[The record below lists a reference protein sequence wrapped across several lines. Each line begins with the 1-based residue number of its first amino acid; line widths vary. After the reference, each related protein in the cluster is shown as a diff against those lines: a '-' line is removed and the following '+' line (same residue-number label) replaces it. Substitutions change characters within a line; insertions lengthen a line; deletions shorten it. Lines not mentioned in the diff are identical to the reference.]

1 MESKLTLGK
10 GWKLVSSI
18 ATDEVLV
25 LKALERAKEG
35 EQRFSWL
42 CLDPASGRRVHL
54 PVAAPLGGGGAVA
67 YHKAGGEIVY
77 AGSAGIMSLNLLT
90 KREAVRIPLDHDWN
104 DVCDLWLPPE
114 GSPTLIYVLGEREE
128 SRSQLQA
135 RAKEAQSGGPFLLRA
150 KYSLHSWDM
159 RTSASR
165 LIARFDS
172 MPVSVAVDWSAGAAY
187 ALVENKGK
195 KDLLKIELVSGDA
208 SLIRSTDAVDAL
220 EISPRH
226 TVLAWRSYST
236 PRIIETLEDGS
247 ERPLTD
253 FGWYPAFSPNGR
265 RFAFTVGDYEVWVK
279 ESDNAQPERVVSYPP
294 ELSWNMHD
302 RIKWCRCGDHFAV
315 CLAGSRAGVA
325 DKRPLMVVDCA
336 RKEVRVIDDLVFIGT
351 LGERVWIDQKDSTVG
366 KYLA

>member
-1 MESKLTLGK
+1 MSVPTESKITLGK

-25 LKALERAKEG
+25 LKALGQAKGG

-42 CLDPASGRRVHL
+42 CLDPASGRRAAL
-54 PVAAPLGGGGAVA
+54 PAGTPLGGGGAVA
-67 YHKAGGEIVY
+67 YHKAGNEIIY
-77 AGSAGIMSLNLLT
+77 AGSAGITSFNLLT

-104 DVCDLWLPPE
+104 DVWDLWLSPE
-114 GSPTLIYVLGEREE
+114 GSPTLVYVLGEREE
-128 SRSQLQA
+128 PRSQLQA

-159 RTSASR
+159 RTNASR

-172 MPVSVAVDWSAGAAY
+172 MPVSVAVDWSAGAVY
-187 ALVENKGK
+187 ALVGSKGK
-195 KDLLKIELVSGDA
+195 KDLLKIELESGDV
-208 SLIRSTDAVDAL
+208 SLIRSTDAAEAL

-226 TVLAWRSYST
+226 TLLAWRSYDS

-279 ESDNAQPERVVSYPP
+279 EPDAARPERVVAYAP
-294 ELSWNMHD
+294 ELTWHMHD
-302 RIKWCRCGDHFAV
+302 RIKWCQCGDHFAV
-315 CLAGSRAGVA
+315 CLSGSLAGHTDV
-325 DKRPLMVVDCA
+325 RPLMVVDCA

-351 LGERVWIDQKDSTVG
+351 RGERVWVDQKGVI
-366 KYLA
+366 